1 MMNRVTGPKMSIAR
15 LSSHL
20 RAKKDRYFYS
30 WVKYPCTQQPPYIYE
45 VHLQILFLN
54 RDVEEAQKHQKDLE
68 SGAAADKNDDDEEE
82 ANIPKPKEFSPQK
95 LAAPVI
101 KEDFSTINL
110 SAVPGSSDIL
120 ATGGREGDSQTQPL
134 AAPNKTSSTSATGR
148 KQRVKFAGKMFNFLV
163 KKNV

>member
-1 MMNRVTGPKMSIAR
+1 M
-15 LSSHL
+15 
-20 RAKKDRYFYS
+20 
-30 WVKYPCTQQPPYIYE
+30 
-45 VHLQILFLN
+45 
-54 RDVEEAQKHQKDLE
+54 
-68 SGAAADKNDDDEEE
+68 
-82 ANIPKPKEFSPQK
+82 EFSPQK
-95 LAAPVI
+95 PAAPVI

-134 AAPNKTSSTSATGR
+134 AAPNKTSSTSAAGR